1 MADVRRQLRALFT
14 GKEILLAPGA
24 YDGMGAK
31 LIEKAG
37 FPVVY
42 ATGGG
47 IARSMGF
54 PDLGLLSF
62 TEVLQRVREIV
73 RATTLPVIADA
84 DTGYGSAVNVIRTVT
99 EFEDA
104 GVAAF
109 HIEDQIFPKRCG
121 HYEGHSLIS
130 AEEMA
135 GKIEAAVNARQDP
148 QTVIIARTDA
158 RSVYGLEEAVSRA
171 RLFLQAGADAIFIEA
186 PGNLAELEMIVKE
199 IKAPL
204 VYNMTESGKSPML
217 PVAQLADLGFKI
229 VLFPSDLQRAFIGA
243 AKKVLEA
250 RLRGEVISLEGM
262 SSFKERDELVDLNY
276 YLELEKRYVR

>member
-1 MADVRRQLRALFT
+1 MADVRSRLRALLT

-37 FPVVY
+37 FPLVY

-62 TEVLQRVREIV
+62 TEVLQRVKEIV

-84 DTGYGSAVNVIRTVT
+84 DTGYGSAVNVIRTVK

-130 AEEMA
+130 TDEMA
-135 GKIEAAVNARQDP
+135 GKIEAAVHARSDP
-148 QTVIIARTDA
+148 RTVIIARTDA
-158 RSVYGLEEAVSRA
+158 RSVFGLEEAIKRA
-171 RLFLQAGADAIFIEA
+171 RIFLKSGADAIFIEA
-186 PGNLAELEMIVKE
+186 PGNVEEVETIVKE
-199 IKAPL
+199 IRAPL

-217 PVAQLADLGFKI
+217 PIAKLAEMGFRI

-243 AKKVLEA
+243 GRRVLAA
-250 RLRGEVISLEGM
+250 RLKGEVGSLEGM
-262 SSFKERDELVDLNY
+262 GSFKERDELVGLET